1 MNNNSNINGEIYN
14 LPLNKNTNKILI
26 LFKLAKL
33 NNEIHEI
40 TEKYCTKFK
49 NNIDYYYLYCDET
62 ITNDIEF
69 TNNNIIKMKMRE
81 DNYSS
86 LLIKVIKSFN
96 IFKDYTYSNILVC
109 NVSTFLNI
117 PVLLELIDKNIDC
130 LSHQGYNRNFKNTI
144 YNFPSGAGYIF
155 NMKIVNKICDFFTKN
170 KFIEHNK
177 LSQDF
182 CNNYPTTDDIFFGYY
197 FNLNNINI
205 KELNRYNLTK
215 NNMDINHIPKNIP
228 HIRVRTND
236 YNVDRKYYKLL
247 YNHIYN

>member
-96 IFKDYTYSNILVC
+96 IFKDYTYSNILV
-109 NVSTFLNI
+109 
-117 PVLLELIDKNIDC
+117 
-130 LSHQGYNRNFKNTI
+130 
-144 YNFPSGAGYIF
+144 
-155 NMKIVNKICDFFTKN
+155 
-170 KFIEHNK
+170 
-177 LSQDF
+177 
-182 CNNYPTTDDIFFGYY
+182 
-197 FNLNNINI
+197 
-205 KELNRYNLTK
+205 
-215 NNMDINHIPKNIP
+215 
-228 HIRVRTND
+228 
-236 YNVDRKYYKLL
+236 
-247 YNHIYN
+247 